1 MEKDTVGGVG
11 RAMLDRRL
19 GELLASQGVACT
31 EGQRTLLLDHLD
43 LVLEKNKVMNLTRI
57 TSPEDALVLHI
68 LDSLL
73 LEEEVAK
80 TDGPVLDIGTG
91 AGYPG
96 IPLAVMEDRPFVLMD
111 SVGKKDRA
119 VAEFADAMGVGAVG
133 TTQERAESYAVDHR
147 GEFGTVVAR
156 AVAPL
161 GVLVEYAQPLL
172 SKGGRLVVSKGRLSD
187 EELGSGQKTAE
198 KVGMRLVSR
207 ETLSLPE
214 GMGHR
219 EIVVYEKDGRSFI
232 KLPRPV
238 GEAKSKPLA

>member
-111 SVGKKDRA
+111 SVGKKARA
-119 VAEFADAMGVGAVG
+119 VAEFADAMGLGAVG
-133 TTQERAESYAVDHR
+133 TTRERAESYAVDHR
-147 GEFGTVVAR
+147 GEFGAVVAR

-172 SKGGRLVVSKGRLSD
+172 SKGGRLVVSKGR
-187 EELGSGQKTAE
+187 Q
-198 KVGMRLVSR
+198 
-207 ETLSLPE
+207 
-214 GMGHR
+214 
-219 EIVVYEKDGRSFI
+219 IGRAH
-232 KLPRPV
+232 V
-238 GEAKSKPLA
+238 

>member
-1 MEKDTVGGVG
+1 MEKDTVDGMDRDG
-11 RAMLDRRL
+11 LDRRL
-19 GELLASQGVACT
+19 GELLASQDIVCT
-31 EGQRTLLLDHLD
+31 EAQRCLLLDHLS
-43 LVLEKNKVMNLTRI
+43 LVLEKNRVMNLTRI

-73 LEEEVAK
+73 LEEAVAK
-80 TDGPVLDIGTG
+80 TEGPVLDIGTG

-111 SVGKKDRA
+111 SVGKKVRA
-119 VAEFADAMGVGAVG
+119 VAEFADTMGLDAVV
-133 TTQERAESYAVDHR
+133 TTPERAESYAVDHR
-147 GEFGTVVAR
+147 GEFGAVVAR

-172 SKGGRLVVSKGRLSD
+172 HRHGRLVVSKGRLSD
-187 EELGSGQKTAE
+187 EEFDSGQKTAT

-207 ETLSLPE
+207 ETFALPD

-219 EIVVYEKDGRSFI
+219 EIIVYEKVGRSSVR
-232 KLPRPV
+232 LPRPV
-238 GEAKSKPLA
+238 GEAKNKPLA